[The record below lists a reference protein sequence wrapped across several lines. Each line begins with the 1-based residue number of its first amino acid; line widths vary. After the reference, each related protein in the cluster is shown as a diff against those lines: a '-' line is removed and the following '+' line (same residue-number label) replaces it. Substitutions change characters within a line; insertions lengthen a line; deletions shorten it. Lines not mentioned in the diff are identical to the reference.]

1 MHLLTSRRNPEKKRR
16 ARMKDRK
23 SDFDVL
29 YKEVGGEFVP
39 VGASF
44 LWDMIPLG
52 HWHVHLT
59 GKRDG
64 ETGSVFI
71 RCLRSKIDVDN
82 ASTAAL
88 IKDCSDVLIE
98 ALHELSED
106 EMSIEEIAN
115 RVVKTMEAKME
126 EGKSED

>member
-1 MHLLTSRRNPEKKRR
+1 
-16 ARMKDRK
+16 MKDRK

-82 ASTAAL
+82 APTASL

-106 EMSIEEIAN
+106 ELSDDELSIEEIVN